1 MKHLLFRP
9 ALYILMILCG
19 NHNGF
24 SQVQADS
31 TQNAAAE
38 SSLAE
43 DTVIREVRF
52 QLDADSI
59 NSYKR
64 SREFA
69 YINYLDSLLKNS
81 HDLKADTVHI
91 GNAVPVKNGSRQSEP
106 KEAPDFRRDNS
117 FLNGPLVRTIFWIL
131 AIAFICFI
139 LYRLFL
145 ADGFFRKNKVMRPA
159 AVEEEE
165 GISADPSSYDRL
177 INDAFQKGDF
187 RLAIRYLY
195 LQTLQKLTLAG
206 FIQFSPDKT
215 NYEYVREMGSRN
227 LQNEFASITLS
238 YEYVWYG
245 EFTVNEHQ
253 YNRIKNEYTQFYQK
267 I

>member
-1 MKHLLFRP
+1 MKQLLFRP
-9 ALYILMILCG
+9 ALCILMIISG
-19 NHNGF
+19 SYISF
-24 SQVQADS
+24 AQES
-31 TQNAAAE
+31 TDTTQTAEAENA
-38 SSLAE
+38 LAV
-43 DTVIREVRF
+43 DTTIKEIIF
-52 QLDADSI
+52 DLGADSI
-59 NSYKR
+59 NSFKR
-64 SREFA
+64 SRDFA

-81 HDLKADTVHI
+81 HLQADTIHI
-91 GNAVPVKNGSRQSEP
+91 GNAVPVKNGSRQSEQKDTP
-106 KEAPDFRRDNS
+106 SFRPDNR

-159 AVEEEE
+159 STEEDEE
-165 GISADPSSYDRL
+165 ISTDPSSYDRL
-177 INDAFQKGDF
+177 INEAFQRGDF

-215 NYEYVREMGSRN
+215 NNEYVREMGSRN
-227 LQNEFASITLS
+227 LQSEFASITLN

-245 EFTVNEHQ
+245 EFKINEQQ
-253 YNRIKNEYTQFYQK
+253 YNRIKNEYNLFYQK